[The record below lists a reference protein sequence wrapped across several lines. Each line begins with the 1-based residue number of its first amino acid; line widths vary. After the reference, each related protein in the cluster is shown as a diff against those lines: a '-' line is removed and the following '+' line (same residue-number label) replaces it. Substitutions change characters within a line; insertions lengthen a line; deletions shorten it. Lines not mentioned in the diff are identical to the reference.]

1 MPTTEQK
8 ILDEVMATGIASRAR
23 CDGAMTD
30 DITESMADALL
41 GLGKPR
47 LRLVTGDGHPDR
59 ALESR
64 REPRGAFREV
74 AVLSFAGLA
83 AIDSYLAAG
92 SFGTIDELARSASA
106 AVRRAAEGGDLP
118 RSVERFT
125 LDEAAETCVSLL
137 TLAWGTY
144 LVGYRGGQARLEEMQ
159 LQLMDALI
167 LAVLAIRLID
177 AG

>member
-1 MPTTEQK
+1 MVEESPDASTPARAGHGLKPEQ
-8 ILDEVMATGIASRAR
+8 
-23 CDGAMTD
+23 
-30 DITESMADALL
+30 
-41 GLGKPR
+41 
-47 LRLVTGDGHPDR
+47 
-59 ALESR
+59 
-64 REPRGAFREV
+64 
-74 AVLSFAGLA
+74 
-83 AIDSYLAAG
+83 
-92 SFGTIDELARSASA
+92 
-106 AVRRAAEGGDLP
+106 AAEGGDLP